1 MAAMGPLP
9 SIGLAERIHDA
20 ANHASPTGTDI
31 IVLVRLTTSPSCN
44 SRGFAEQHDADF
56 FFLEVQR
63 DAENVVRERE
73 HLAGHDFFQAVNARD
88 AVADAD
94 DRADFVDGNGLL
106 VIFNLLAQNLADFV
120 GFDFC
125 HSCS

>member
-1 MAAMGPLP
+1 M
-9 SIGLAERIHDA
+9 
-20 ANHASPTGTDI
+20 
-31 IVLVRLTTSPSCN
+31 LVRLTTSPSWN
-44 SRGFAEQHDADF
+44 SRVFAKQHGADF
-56 FFLEVQR
+56 IFFEVER

-94 DRADFVDGNGLL
+94 DRADFIDGNGLL
-106 VIFNLLAQNLADFV
+106 VILDLLAQNLADFIRLDI
-120 GFDFC
+120 G